1 MFKSRLLVLSAFVA
15 FSQSNAQSR
24 LATASPGITVREV
37 SAVFISMAD
46 CCDALTPS
54 LRGPIDSV
62 RSIMQLRALRAN
74 EVFRL
79 IGVSLDWN
87 PKVGWDYLR
96 QFGEFDEMGLGSNW
110 YGLQP
115 EILMFSGGGVQPVV
129 PQLVVFERQVTTG
142 AGTPTFGP
150 RKLLRTLRGRDQI
163 VAWVREGAPL
173 P

>member
-1 MFKSRLLVLSAFVA
+1 MFKSRLLALSAFIA
-15 FSQSNAQSR
+15 FSPLNAQSR
-24 LATASPGITVREV
+24 LASASPGTTVREL

-54 LRGPIDSV
+54 LRGPIDSL
-62 RSIMQLRALRAN
+62 RSMMQLRALRAN

-79 IGVSLDWN
+79 VGVSLDWS

-115 EILMFSGGGVQPVV
+115 EILMFSAGGVPPVV
-129 PQLVVFERQVTTG
+129 PQLVVFERDVTTG

-150 RKLLRTLRGRDQI
+150 RKILRTLRGRDQI
-163 VAWVREGAPL
+163 VAWVRAGAPL

>member
-1 MFKSRLLVLSAFVA
+1 MLTIRLLALSAVVA
-15 FSQSNAQSR
+15 FSQLNAQSR
-24 LATASPGITVREV
+24 LATTSPGITVREV

-54 LRGPIDSV
+54 LRGPIDSL
-62 RSIMQLRALRAN
+62 RSMMQLRALRAN

-79 IGVSLDWN
+79 IGVSLDWS

-110 YGLQP
+110 YGLQA
-115 EILMFSGGGVQPVV
+115 EILIFSTGGVPPVV
-129 PQLVVFERQVTTG
+129 PQLVIFERQVTTA
-142 AGTPTFGP
+142 AGSPTSGP
-150 RKLLRTLRGRDQI
+150 RKILRTLRGGDQI
-163 VAWVREGAPL
+163 IAWVREGAPL

>member
-1 MFKSRLLVLSAFVA
+1 MLKTRFVPLFALVAVSPLS
-15 FSQSNAQSR
+15 AQSR
-24 LATASPGITVREV
+24 LASTGPAITVREV

-54 LRGPIDSV
+54 LRGPIDTL
-62 RSIMQLRALRAN
+62 RSTMQLRALRAN

-79 IGVSLDWN
+79 IGVSLDWS

-96 QFGEFDEMGLGSNW
+96 QFGEFDELGLGSNW

-115 EILMFSGGGVQPVV
+115 EVLMFSGGDVQPVV

-150 RKLLRTLRGRDQI
+150 RKILRTLRGRDQI